1 MIIEDTATSTAS
13 KLGAELIFRLIKK
26 RFETSLPQAPP
37 TAEKSTDAT
46 LQKEAPEE
54 TNTAI
59 KATNDRFQKVWKLL
73 FDNKHTPKYSIVEIA
88 CDLQRA
94 GVKIDKGSILD
105 NYLDGREELPIS
117 FLRTFATQYHVN
129 FDWLIS
135 GKGAPFPLNSG
146 KLWPTAYRSIK
157 EIIEEKPY
165 KYIYLVRSRTR
176 EGNAGI
182 ILQYSQWEYTVIS
195 KRFGIGRND
204 DGLEDQQI
212 ESFYRLSKELYSSRP
227 SPQSVTVNKS
237 LFSKLFYGEIFPGII
252 SENHKPGID
261 YNHWAEDF
269 LDYEHKF
276 KIAEHYALW
285 YGEEFVEAQEA
296 LRYLL

>member
-1 MIIEDTATSTAS
+1 MIVEDTVTSTVS
-13 KLGAELIFRLIKK
+13 KLGAELITKLIKK
-26 RFETSLPQAPP
+26 AFETSPPQVPP
-37 TAEKSTDAT
+37 AIEKNSDTIAQEAVST
-46 LQKEAPEE
+46 EP
-54 TNTAI
+54 NTTI
-59 KATNDRFQKVWKLL
+59 RPTTSRFQQVWKLL
-73 FDNKHTPKYSIVEIA
+73 FDNEYTPRYSVIDIA
-88 CDLQRA
+88 CDLQMA
-94 GVKIDKGSILD
+94 GLEIDKESVLD
-105 NYLDGREELPIS
+105 SYLSGREELPIS

-135 GKGAPFPLNSG
+135 GKGTPFPLNSG
-146 KLWPTAYRSIK
+146 RLLPSSYRSVK
-157 EIIEEKPY
+157 EIMKERPY
-165 KYIYLVRSRTR
+165 KYLYLVRSRTR
-176 EGNAGI
+176 EGQAMI
-182 ILQYSQWEYTVIS
+182 ILQHGQWDYTVIS

-261 YNHWAEDF
+261 YNHWAKDF